1 MLGYSD
7 NLPIVVTPLD
17 DYTTVVDVRNIPY
30 DTILAKL
37 AENYGKPDKIIKR
50 KHHISNCNQD
60 ILYHPKNDK
69 ITQKIAVSCNED
81 SEIFFW
87 IEKPWV
93 LKVEVHLENN
103 QPIAIKKF
111 FINWGNYQKA
121 QEKIRQSKQNQQNEE
136 KTNKNE
142 RKNNKKRRFGKR
154 LIILTFRSIYDEKIV
169 TGLTLLALG
178 ACANSEYY
186 FMDKRQVVEEAV
198 SSVKSK
204 DYNKA
209 YELLSIV
216 ETTCYDYNNR
226 YQKHPYNQNQCTENP
241 LAVIAAK
248 NNALILSSASSYKK
262 KSELTSFSRQ
272 LQMLPTDSETNTLLL
287 TYANTVFEMFDKGLN
302 EENLKIKSELADSLF
317 YTLIKLS
324 NMGFPRAGRPG
335 ENSDGKPKYYTTAAS
350 LLIDERF
357 YPQNDD
363 NRKTAM
369 NMLEIADEWGDGQ
382 ASYSL
387 FLVKKE
393 IFPYD
398 DKNCTTL
405 RDDEYYDCL
414 LVQEHLNKALQ
425 KGNKGAKQYVQQM
438 KNKEIKRQQAIKAAN
453 DARAQELKAE
463 VNKLK
468 SKKMF

>member
-1 MLGYSD
+1 MM
-7 NLPIVVTPLD
+7 
-17 DYTTVVDVRNIPY
+17 
-30 DTILAKL
+30 K
-37 AENYGKPDKIIKR
+37 
-50 KHHISNCNQD
+50 
-60 ILYHPKNDK
+60 
-69 ITQKIAVSCNED
+69 
-81 SEIFFW
+81 
-87 IEKPWV
+87 
-93 LKVEVHLENN
+93 
-103 QPIAIKKF
+103 
-111 FINWGNYQKA
+111 
-121 QEKIRQSKQNQQNEE
+121 
-136 KTNKNE
+136 
-142 RKNNKKRRFGKR
+142 
-154 LIILTFRSIYDEKIV
+154 KIV
-169 TGLTLLALG
+169 AGLTLLALG

-262 KSELTSFSRQ
+262 KSELTFFSRQ
-272 LQMLPTDSETNTLLL
+272 LQMLPTDSETNALLL

-335 ENSDGKPKYYTTAAS
+335 DDSNGEPKYYTTAAS

-369 NMLEIADEWGDGQ
+369 DMLEVADEWGDGQ

-405 RDDEYYDCL
+405 RDDEYYDCR
-414 LVQEHLNKALQ
+414 LVQEHFNKALQ